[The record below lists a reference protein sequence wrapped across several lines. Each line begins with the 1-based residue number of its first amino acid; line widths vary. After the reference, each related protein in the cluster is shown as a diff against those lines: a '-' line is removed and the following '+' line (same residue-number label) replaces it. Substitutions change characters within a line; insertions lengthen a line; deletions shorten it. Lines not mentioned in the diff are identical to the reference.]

1 MRLAVVAVFLLL
13 AAGCGG
19 GGDQK
24 PLIAASKD
32 AVVRG
37 SLTPNVHLFGEPVV
51 ARVDVVVD
59 RDKVDPGDVRL
70 RTDFAPY
77 ETVGATTVERQDL
90 GSYTHLRYTTTLRCL
105 NEDCI
110 PRTIRNSGVT
120 ISQTPELPLFPE
132 NQQRDE
138 KRRYDFP
145 PGVVSTGTSSAAK
158 TLGRA
163 VWPPLRSVS
172 RINWFDPNVVG
183 QGFPFESNVTPL
195 PGPSYRVSPALLG
208 IGLLA
213 LACALLALPAWL
225 LWDRR
230 RRRAAPAA
238 DRGASLSPLER
249 ALALVEWASRRPSVD
264 ERREALE
271 VLAVE
276 LDGADGA
283 QRAGDVREQGW
294 SPPSPAPEEMTEL
307 VASIR
312 GRDASAT

>member
-1 MRLAVVAVFLLL
+1 MRLAAITVLVLLT
-13 AAGCGG
+13 AGCGG
-19 GGDQK
+19 SDQK
-24 PLIAASKD
+24 PLIAASKE

-51 ARVDVVVD
+51 ARVDVIVD
-59 RDKVDPGDVRL
+59 REKVDPADVRID
-70 RTDFAPY
+70 TEFEPY
-77 ETVGATTVERQDL
+77 ETLGKTTVERQDL
-90 GSYTHLRYTTTLRCL
+90 GHYTHLRYATTLRCL

-110 PRTIRNSGVT
+110 PRTIKGEVT
-120 ISQTPELPLFPE
+120 INQTPELPLFPE

-145 PGVVSTGTSSAAK
+145 PAIVTTGVGSDAK

-195 PGPSYRVSPALLG
+195 PEPSYRVSPAFLAF
-208 IGLLA
+208 GLIA

-230 RRRAAPAA
+230 RRHAAPSVDGGAA
-238 DRGASLSPLER
+238 LSPLDR

-264 ERREALE
+264 DRREALE

-276 LDGADGA
+276 LAGEDGGERAD
-283 QRAGDVREQGW
+283 DVRERGW
-294 SPPSPAPEEMTEL
+294 SPPSPAPDEMTEL

-312 GRDASAT
+312 GSDASAA

>member
-1 MRLAVVAVFLLL
+1 MRLAVVAVFLLF

-19 GGDQK
+19 SEQK
-24 PLIAASKD
+24 PLIAASKE

-59 RDKVDPGDVRL
+59 RDKVDPGDLRL

-77 ETVGATTVERQDL
+77 ETIGETSVERQDL
-90 GSYTHLRYTTTLRCL
+90 GRYTHLRYTTTLRCL

-110 PRTIRNSGVT
+110 PRTIRNSEVM

-132 NQQRDE
+132 NQQRDD

-145 PGVVSTGTSSAAK
+145 PGIVSTGVGSDAR

-195 PGPSYRVSPALLG
+195 PEPSYRVSPTLLG
-208 IGLLA
+208 VGLLL
-213 LACALLALPAWL
+213 LASALLALPAWL

-230 RRRAAPAA
+230 RRRVSPAA

-249 ALALVEWASRRPSVD
+249 ALVLVEWASRRPSVG

-276 LDGADGA
+276 LDGKEGAERADG
-283 QRAGDVREQGW
+283 VREQGW

-312 GRDASAT
+312 AGDAPAT